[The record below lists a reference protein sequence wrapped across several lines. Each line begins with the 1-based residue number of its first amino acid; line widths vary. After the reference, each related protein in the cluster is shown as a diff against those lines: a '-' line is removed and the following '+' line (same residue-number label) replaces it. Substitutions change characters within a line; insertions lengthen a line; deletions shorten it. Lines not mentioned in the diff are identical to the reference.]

1 MSSFSSIRD
10 ETSLSSCNIDFSS
23 ASCVTNLHSSSI
35 DSAWMMIPVNVNG
48 IVGEEEWS
56 DATSVHVMS
65 GVSINFHYYLY
76 VKNDEN
82 WMYMC
87 VDVVGDG
94 NQEDNDYCFIAFDT
108 GHDEIFTHESEEAWV
123 AYCWSNEE
131 TLFADNGRNETGMI
145 AAEGFAES
153 SNAVKIPMS
162 LGDLNAYPGYTAGFD
177 IEIVDGRNSL
187 FLIGLQTVIGKMQAH
202 GEILC

>member
-1 MSSFSSIRD
+1 M
-10 ETSLSSCNIDFSS
+10 T
-23 ASCVTNLHSSSI
+23 
-35 DSAWMMIPVNVNG
+35 IPVNVNG
-48 IVGEEEWS
+48 IMGEEEWS
-56 DATSVHVMS
+56 DVTSVHVMS

-108 GHDEIFTHESEEAWV
+108 SHDEIFTHESEDAVAVWGDGNVGHGVYDENEEAWV
-123 AYCWSNEE
+123 AHCWSNEE

-153 SNAVKIPMS
+153 SNAAWKHKIYEFKIPIS
-162 LGDLNAYPGYTAGFD
+162 L
-177 IEIVDGRNSL
+177 EI
-187 FLIGLQTVIGKMQAH
+187 
-202 GEILC
+202 